1 MTIIVYTTP
10 SCPYC
15 QLVKEFLAQHG
26 IDFEEVD
33 VSSNEEAA
41 QEMIMKSGQTGVPVT
56 DIDGQIIVGFDEGAI
71 RRALELYD

>member
-15 QLVKEFLAQHG
+15 QMVKEFLANHG
-26 IDFEEVD
+26 IDFKEVD

-41 QEMIMKSGQTGVPVT
+41 QEMVMKSNQMGVPVT
-56 DIDGQIIVGFDEGAI
+56 DIDGQIIIGFDEGAI
-71 RRALELYD
+71 RRVLELYN